1 MIHET
6 LIIAW
11 KVKVL
16 ATQSCPTLHDPM
28 DYSLPGSSVHGI
40 LQARILEWVA
50 IPFSKGL
57 SQPRDQTLI
66 SCIVGRFLT
75 IWATKKVH
83 NSLMQWLKHWL
94 KSIGGTSLVVKGLRN
109 CLPMKGTWVCFLVRE
124 DPTCTKPVR
133 HNYCSLHAYS
143 LCSATTEAT
152 RMRSPCTARRV
163 AQLATPR
170 ESLSTATKTQHCQKQ
185 INKLKKKIIGK

>member
-6 LIIAW
+6 FIIAW

-94 KSIGGTSLVVKGLRN
+94 KSTGGTSLVVKGLRN
-109 CLPMKGTWVCFLVRE
+109 RLPMKGI
-124 DPTCTKPVR
+124 D
-133 HNYCSLHAYS
+133 LHCMSGKTPHALS
-143 LCSATTEAT
+143 LCTTTTEA
-152 RMRSPCTARRV
+152 CTPIAC
-163 AQLATPR
+163 ALQ
-170 ESLSTATKTQHCQKQ
+170 QQKPPEWEAHA
-185 INKLKKKIIGK
+185 LHEE